1 VAHAY
6 QLVVCRAVIP
16 VIAGSD
22 LGSSF
27 TLVDAPEAGP
37 LVSRSRR
44 LFLCACLTTCEVFVR
59 P

>member
-1 VAHAY
+1 VAHDY
-6 QLVVCRAVIP
+6 RRVVCCAVIP

-37 LVSRSRR
+37 LVSGS
-44 LFLCACLTTCEVFVR
+44 LPLPLCACLTTCEVFVR